1 MRNPSY
7 SPDSLPTIPPASM
20 PARIQAFTGI
30 LKTDLDKVFL
40 VGGCVRDILSGR
52 DPEDIDLLAVLP
64 PKRLLDLGF
73 TYVDPKTTIPV
84 FTMHRGDLGKVEIA
98 LPRGKG
104 SGSGALSEVRE
115 DLRRRDFTI
124 NTMACRLSTGELIDP
139 FSGRRDLKDRV
150 IRHVSEA
157 FAEDPL
163 RVFRA
168 FRFACKGFTIA
179 PETMDLIRTMD
190 PELQHIPPERI
201 YNEMMKAMAEER
213 PERFFIYLV
222 KSGVSRDV
230 FREIY
235 RMLDVVAGPPE
246 YHPEGSTFNH
256 AVNVLKFVAGRTRC
270 KYTRLAAFL
279 HDIGKVET
287 PEGELPRHIGHE
299 KRGIEVVQR
308 FLSRLKGDNRCR
320 KVCTEIARHHMK
332 AERFRHMRRG
342 KQMRFVNTLHKMD
355 LIDPLLHVVE
365 ADYGKD
371 ISPAVAPFREVAGY
385 NTAELGLSPEDF
397 EGKSGEQIQD
407 LILQRQLERLGM

>member
-1 MRNPSY
+1 
-7 SPDSLPTIPPASM
+7 M
-20 PARIQAFTGI
+20 PAQIHVLSGI
-30 LKTDLDKVFL
+30 LKRDLGKVFL
-40 VGGCVRDILSGR
+40 VGGCVRDILSGQ
-52 DPEDIDLLAVLP
+52 DPEDIDLLTVLP
-64 PKRLLDLGF
+64 PERLLDLGF

-84 FTMHRGDLGKVEIA
+84 FTMHRGDLGKIEIA
-98 LPRGKG
+98 LPRGER
-104 SGSGALSEVRE
+104 SGSGIMSEVRE

-124 NTMACRLSTGELIDP
+124 NAMACRLSTGELIDP
-139 FSGRRDLKDRV
+139 FNGRRDLKDRI

-157 FAEDPL
+157 FADDPL

-179 PETMDLIRTMD
+179 PETMGMIRAMD

-201 YNEMMKAMAEER
+201 YNEMMKAMGEGS

-235 RMLDVVAGPPE
+235 RMPDVVAGPPE

-256 AVNVLKFVAGRTRC
+256 AVNVLKFVAGRTHCR
-270 KYTRLAAFL
+270 YTRLAAFL
-279 HDIGKVET
+279 HDIGKIET
-287 PEGELPRHIGHE
+287 PGEELPKHIGHE
-299 KRGIEVVQR
+299 TRGIDVVRR
-308 FLSRLKGDNRCR
+308 FLNRLKGDNRC
-320 KVCTEIARHHMK
+320 KKICTEITRHHMR

-342 KQMRFVNTLHKMD
+342 KQMRFVNALHKMD
-355 LIDPLLHVVE
+355 LIDPLLLVVE

-385 NTAELGLSPEDF
+385 NTAELGLSAESF

-407 LILQRQLERLGM
+407 LILQRQLALVPGQ